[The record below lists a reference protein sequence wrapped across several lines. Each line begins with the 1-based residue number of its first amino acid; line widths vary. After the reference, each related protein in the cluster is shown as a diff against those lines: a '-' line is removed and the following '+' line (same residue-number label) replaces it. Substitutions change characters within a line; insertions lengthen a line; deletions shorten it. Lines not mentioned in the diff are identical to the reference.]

1 MRKTLIIVICAVI
14 VISSAVYYLFYEDTT
29 LQTWKT
35 VVRDQD
41 IPEEFNGYKIAHI
54 SDYHNAES
62 KRLNNMLLRSLRD
75 EKPDIIV
82 ITGDLIDSRR
92 TDVDRAVKLIKD
104 IKNIAPIYY
113 VVGNHEARCEAYA
126 ELKSRMEAEGVRI
139 FENQY
144 DVIERNGAQI
154 NLAGIEDPSCHPEI
168 LVLEDVIIRDE
179 IQLLDIDNGN
189 YTVLLSHRAE
199 AIDCYADNGVDLAF
213 TGHAHGG
220 QIRIPFIGGLIAP
233 AQGFFPK
240 YTDGLYTKGD
250 TQMIVSRGIGNSL
263 FPFRINNRP
272 ELVIATLSN
281 H

>member
-1 MRKTLIIVICAVI
+1 MKKTLIIVICVVI
-14 VISSAVYYLFYEDTT
+14 VISLAAYYLFYEDTT
-29 LQTWKT
+29 LQTCRST
-35 VVRDQD
+35 VRDSD
-41 IPEEFNGYKIAHI
+41 IPEEFNGYKIAQI
-54 SDYHNAES
+54 SDYHNAKS
-62 KRLNNMLLRSLRD
+62 KRLNNMLLSSLRS
-75 EKPDIIV
+75 EKPDIIA

-92 TDVDRAVKLIKD
+92 TDVDCAIRLIRNIKD
-104 IKNIAPIYY
+104 IAPIYY
-113 VVGNHEARCEAYA
+113 VIGNHEARCEAYP

-139 FENQY
+139 LENRY
-144 DVIERNGAQI
+144 DVIELNGAQI

-168 LVLEDVIIRDE
+168 LVLEDVIIRSE
-179 IQLLDIDNGN
+179 IQLLDIDNDN
-189 YTVLLSHRAE
+189 YTILLSHRAE
-199 AIDCYADNGVDLAF
+199 AIDCYADNSVDLAF

-220 QIRIPFIGGLIAP
+220 QIRIPFVGGLIAP

-240 YTDGLYTKGD
+240 FTDGLYTKGD